1 MTCASP
7 LLEHAANRERRC
19 SELRANECDIFA
31 CRSLSKSTPCLFIS
45 MRFSRTVSV
54 TAQNIKLNLLLLPP
68 PTTLTLLFHANTFY
82 KNPNSCCWRAHVSEC
97 VCCVSRVVTLPTD
110 TLSLLLLPPLP
121 TVTGKTHTAACT
133 PLTTPPYQALR
144 RGP

>member
-1 MTCASP
+1 MIVTCASP
-7 LLEHAANRERRC
+7 LLEHAGNCERRYRERMRRC
-19 SELRANECDIFA
+19 CVL
-31 CRSLSKSTPCLFIS
+31 LSKSTPCLFIF

-54 TAQNIKLNLLLLPP
+54 TEHNIKPNPP
-68 PTTLTLLFHANTFY
+68 PQPSFFY
-82 KNPNSCCWRAHVSEC
+82 FSQTHFIKSPNICCRRAHVSEC